1 MPQEHMERL
10 RRYLEEA
17 ASDGDDEARTL
28 LAEIGDSKDEG
39 LVDRLNEAALRWQ
52 ASHPELSRLLGRVA
66 DLLSAEGI

>member
-17 ASDGDDEARTL
+17 AAGGDDDARAL
-28 LAEIGDSKDEG
+28 LAELDEDEG
-39 LVDRLNEAALRWQ
+39 RIDRLNEAALRWQ